1 MRYSNNNDIYE
12 SFDRLR
18 ALTEADMI
26 NNMNNEAQN
35 GNNETPDAVPYT
47 SQDTLM
53 TNTLESAKQE
63 FGADFNKIKN
73 PMLYFPADGDITL
86 SGIIPEMNDAKFQF
100 RYKVG
105 DGAGCYVWSNPYL
118 PISDKTIQL
127 LSKVNGVCKN
137 WRDEISKSEDC
148 KPSNYR
154 DPEDQQQNQQGQATQ
169 GGTEGGEEAGGEDE
183 QAPQGMNEDVYFFRK
198 TMNKLSEA
206 ANPTRQYVPGDDI
219 EESVGFRAG
228 DDMELIGGQDIFNW
242 NRRING

>member
-1 MRYSNNNDIYE
+1 MNQTKNNTDIYE
-12 SFDRLR
+12 SFNQIRV
-18 ALTEADMI
+18 LTEDNDYNQQS
-26 NNMNNEAQN
+26 NNSDDTN
-35 GNNETPDAVPYT
+35 AVPYT
-47 SQDTLM
+47 AQDTLM

-73 PMLYFPADGDITL
+73 PMLYYPADGDITL

-118 PISDKTIQL
+118 PISDKTIQV

-154 DPEDQQQNQQGQATQ
+154 DPEDQQNNAQGQASQYSGDDNSQDTQ
-169 GGTEGGEEAGGEDE
+169 GNQNNQTQPMMESVEYFRETIDNLNRIS
-183 QAPQGMNEDVYFFRK
+183 APQER
-198 TMNKLSEA
+198 
-206 ANPTRQYVPGDDI
+206 RYVPGDDI
-219 EESVGFRAG
+219 DAHEGFVNG
-228 DDMELIGGQDIFNW
+228 DDMELYGKDALDTLKRFKNF
-242 NRRING
+242 

>member
-1 MRYSNNNDIYE
+1 MDNLDIYE
-12 SFDRLR
+12 MLDRLR
-18 ALTEADMI
+18 ALDEA
-26 NNMNNEAQN
+26 NESMFDQQ
-35 GNNETPDAVPYT
+35 DADTVPYT

-73 PMLYFPADGDITL
+73 PMLYYPKDGDITL

-154 DPEDQQQNQQGQATQ
+154 DPEDQQNNAQGQASE
-169 GGTEGGEEAGGEDE
+169 GADAAGMGADMTEGGDAAAGQEG
-183 QAPQGMNEDVYFFRK
+183 QQQLAEDVRMIRVA
-198 TMNKLSEA
+198 MNRINEASEQVRRRA
-206 ANPTRQYVPGDDI
+206 AYERLTPGDDAERI
-219 EESVGFRAG
+219 YEGFRNG
-228 DDMELIGGQDIFNW
+228 DDMELVGRDALNAH
-242 NRRING
+242 R

>member
-18 ALTEADMI
+18 ALTEADM
-26 NNMNNEAQN
+26 NNNQN
-35 GNNETPDAVPYT
+35 QNTENDNSDAVPYT

-118 PISDKTIQL
+118 PLSDKTIQL

-154 DPEDQQQNQQGQATQ
+154 DPDDQQQNQQGQAAPDS
-169 GGTEGGEEAGGEDE
+169 EESSEEDT
-183 QAPQGMNEDVYFFRK
+183 QAPQGMNEDVYFFRQA
-198 TMNKLSEA
+198 MNKLNES
-206 ANPTRQYVPGDDI
+206 ANPTRHYVPGDDI

-228 DDMELIGGQDIFNW
+228 DDMELIGGQQVFDW